1 MDDQILSPSALAML
15 RQLINDE
22 RDNIRSGNVSYGTA
36 QDSRDALEDLDE
48 LDERAAAI
56 AGAKVSA

>member
-48 LDERAAAI
+48 LDEMAAAI